1 MQLQSGTLLQ
11 EGKYKIEKT
20 LGQGGFGITYLG
32 TQVGLNRLVAIK
44 EFFMKEYCERDEQT
58 SKVFLGSQG
67 SKEIV
72 ERFRVKFIKEAQII
86 AQFDHPHIIHIHDIF
101 EENFTAYYVMEYVDG
116 EPLDTLVKLNGKLDE
131 VTTLSYI
138 HQIAAA
144 LAYIHQRKI
153 LHLDIKPSNI
163 LIRHG
168 NRVVL
173 IDFGISKR
181 YDENGSQTSTTPAG
195 ISKGYAPI
203 EQYRQGGIDI
213 FAPCTDIY
221 SLAATMYKL
230 LSGETP
236 PEASVIIDEGLTI
249 PSIICK
255 KFANAIEVSMNPAR
269 KRRPQ
274 TIADFLS
281 LITNE
286 DCQPTEVIAND
297 FSEEETIMQSEI
309 NHHYTTIDVN
319 GIVFEMCF
327 IEGGTF
333 TMGGTSEQL
342 PDAYSDETKMKI
354 SIHSFYL
361 AKTVVTQK
369 QWDAVMNSKKSACKD
384 ENLPVQNVSWLDC
397 VRFIQEL
404 NRVTGFYFRIPNE
417 EEWEYA
423 ARGGNVSKGY
433 KYAGSNNID
442 EVAWY
447 DKNSGNQ
454 PHPVALKRGNEL
466 GLYDM
471 CGNIQE
477 WCSSFYENGSDRV
490 IRGGCFLSSPR
501 RCRVSCRNHNAQVY
515 SDSTISF
522 RLALD
527 NP

>member
-1 MQLQSGTLLQ
+1 M
-11 EGKYKIEKT
+11 
-20 LGQGGFGITYLG
+20 
-32 TQVGLNRLVAIK
+32 
-44 EFFMKEYCERDEQT
+44 
-58 SKVFLGSQG
+58 
-67 SKEIV
+67 
-72 ERFRVKFIKEAQII
+72 
-86 AQFDHPHIIHIHDIF
+86 
-101 EENFTAYYVMEYVDG
+101 
-116 EPLDTLVKLNGKLDE
+116 
-131 VTTLSYI
+131 
-138 HQIAAA
+138 
-144 LAYIHQRKI
+144 
-153 LHLDIKPSNI
+153 
-163 LIRHG
+163 
-168 NRVVL
+168 VL

-342 PDAYSDETKMKI
+342 PDAYSDETK
-354 SIHSFYL
+354 
-361 AKTVVTQK
+361 
-369 QWDAVMNSKKSACKD
+369 
-384 ENLPVQNVSWLDC
+384 
-397 VRFIQEL
+397 
-404 NRVTGFYFRIPNE
+404 
-417 EEWEYA
+417 
-423 ARGGNVSKGY
+423 
-433 KYAGSNNID
+433 
-442 EVAWY
+442 
-447 DKNSGNQ
+447 
-454 PHPVALKRGNEL
+454 
-466 GLYDM
+466 
-471 CGNIQE
+471 
-477 WCSSFYENGSDRV
+477 
-490 IRGGCFLSSPR
+490 
-501 RCRVSCRNHNAQVY
+501 
-515 SDSTISF
+515 
-522 RLALD
+522 
-527 NP
+527 